1 MTEPT
6 QIAIRVQGLTRTYKG
21 VAAVDNLSLEVH
33 TGDIYGFLGPNGAG
47 KTTAMRMM
55 LGLIRRDAGIIE
67 LFGSTHLTQARKHI
81 GAIIETPGFHGWA
94 SAQRNLEYA
103 CAYAN
108 IPQKSWSSEI
118 ERVLDMVGL
127 TSRAKDRVKGYSLG
141 MKQRLAIA
149 RALLGNPKLLFL
161 DEPTNGLDPSGMA
174 EVRTLIRNLALK
186 EQLTVFISSHL
197 LAEVEAIC
205 NRVGIIQNGRLRAE
219 GHVNELLQAHSGD
232 RLVEIG
238 ATDSAALEAAL
249 LACDGIN
256 VLGAGEAGRT
266 LVELATIDAAALNA
280 RLIGDGLQVTA
291 LVPKTTNLEDVF
303 MEAIR

>member
-1 MTEPT
+1 MTEQT
-6 QIAIRVQGLTRTYKG
+6 QIAIQVQGLTRTYKG
-21 VAAVDNLSLEVH
+21 VPAVDNLSLEVH

-55 LGLIRRDAGIIE
+55 LGLIRRDAGVIE
-67 LFGSTHLTQARKHI
+67 LFGSTHLTRARAQI

-94 SAQRNLEYA
+94 SGQRNLEYA

-108 IPQKSWSSEI
+108 IPKKSWPSEI
-118 ERVLDMVGL
+118 ERVLGLVGL
-127 TSRAKDRVKGYSLG
+127 SDRALDRVRGYSLG

-149 RALLGNPKLLFL
+149 RALLGHPKLLFL

-174 EVRTLIRNLALK
+174 EVRTLIRNLALN
-186 EQLTVFISSHL
+186 EELTVFISSHL

-219 GHVNELLQAHSGD
+219 GHVSELLQAHSGD
-232 RLVEIG
+232 LHVEIG
-238 ATDSAALEAAL
+238 ATDSAALDAAL
-249 LACDGIN
+249 LATEGVT

-266 LVELATIDAAALNA
+266 LVELSTIDAATLNA
-280 RLIGDGLQVTA
+280 QLIGDGHQITA